1 MKRAIL
7 ISVALLVGIMTCSA
21 GMSKSRIRK
30 EARFLTDKMAYELNL
45 TTLQYNDVYE
55 INYDFIYD
63 VNEYM
68 DEVIRGY
75 EWALDNYYY
84 YLDLRNDDLR
94 WVLSARQ
101 YDAMMDIDYFYR
113 PIYVRDNKWSF
124 RIHLRY
130 TNFNFFYFDK
140 PYHYK
145 TYIGGHAR
153 PSWHAPSY
161 YKGRHHGIHHKPA
174 PIPIR
179 KNEVTYRS
187 SRKDDFGSINIR
199 PNSDKRPEDKKDN
212 VRRSLSSSSR
222 VSSSSKNSDDMY
234 VTPVRKESSSSRSR
248 TNATTTTNEKV
259 KSDVDT
265 SRSNSRRAT
274 TSSDSRSTKSSGV
287 KSNSRSSNS
296 SSKSTEVK
304 SNSRSTRSNSSS
316 TRSSSSSSSSSRSSS
331 SSSRSSRR

>member
-174 PIPIR
+174 PMPIR
-179 KNEVTYRS
+179 KNEVTYRA
-187 SRKDDFGSINIR
+187 SRKDDFGSISVR
-199 PNSDKRPEDKKDN
+199 PNSDKRPEGKSPD

-222 VSSSSKNSDDMY
+222 VSSSSKSSDEMY
-234 VTPVRKESSSSRSR
+234 MTPVRKESSSSRSR
-248 TNATTTTNEKV
+248 TSATTNEKV
-259 KSDVDT
+259 KSDSGT
-265 SRSNSRRAT
+265 TRNSSRRVT
-274 TSSDSRSTKSSGV
+274 TTTTTT
-287 KSNSRSSNS
+287 S
-296 SSKSTEVK
+296 SSKSTNVE
-304 SNSRSTRSNSSS
+304 SNSRSTRSSSSS
-316 TRSSSSSSSSSRSSS
+316 TRSNSSSSSSSRSSS